1 MISNKDRILLIRQ
14 VIAMNI
20 KTGKLC
26 SIGGRKKNDDTVMIA
41 SDSGYIRL
49 YVGDGLGSYAG
60 GKQASETAGQALMA
74 CRGSMLGD
82 EELRSAAHMANQA
95 VYDLQKSTDGT
106 MKTTLVFLTIE
117 DEKARWMHVGD
128 SRLYHFKDGKLI
140 SQTTDHSVSQMAV
153 MMGEI
158 TTHQI
163 RFHED
168 RNRVLRSLGGENAKP
183 ELSPVTD
190 ISDGDHAFLLCS
202 DGFWEYV
209 YEAEME
215 QTLCQ
220 AKDPDD
226 WIASMEQILQGRIT
240 GNNDNYTAA
249 AAFCSSGKNVP
260 AVSRNMAPVES
271 RPARKR
277 NGGLLITL
285 ALILAIGAAGTAFF
299 LHKFRGDEK
308 VQEAVV
314 VTEESNVVETS
325 IHIVTPEEVKAAE
338 EPTKETPI
346 ATVADL
352 EEDNAESVSNIP
364 SDADTNISSDT
375 DQDESSHTDTNV
387 SSDIDQDTS
396 SDTDVNVSPE
406 MDRDVSSD
414 SNTNSSSDTD
424 ADDISGDDQN
434 RAQD

>member
-1 MISNKDRILLIRQ
+1 M
-14 VIAMNI
+14 
-20 KTGKLC
+20 
-26 SIGGRKKNDDTVMIA
+26 
-41 SDSGYIRL
+41 
-49 YVGDGLGSYAG
+49 
-60 GKQASETAGQALMA
+60 
-74 CRGSMLGD
+74 
-82 EELRSAAHMANQA
+82 
-95 VYDLQKSTDGT
+95 YDLQKSTEGT
-106 MKTTLVFLTIE
+106 MKTTLVFLTLE
-117 DEKARWMHVGD
+117 NEKARWMHVGD

-183 ELSPVTD
+183 ELSSVTD
-190 ISDGDHAFLLCS
+190 ISEGNHAFLLCS

-209 YEAEME
+209 YESEME

-260 AVSRNMAPVES
+260 AVARNMAPVES
-271 RPARKR
+271 RPAKKR

-299 LHKFRGDEK
+299 LHKFRDDEK

-314 VTEESNVVETS
+314 VTEEGTVVETS
-325 IHIVTPEEVKAAE
+325 IHVVTPEEVKAAE
-338 EPTKETPI
+338 EPTKETQIP
-346 ATVADL
+346 TVADL
-352 EEDNAESVSNIP
+352 EEDAVDSVSTVP
-364 SDADTNISSDT
+364 SDADTNISSDM
-375 DQDESSHTDTNV
+375 
-387 SSDIDQDTS
+387 DQDTS
-396 SDTDVNVSPE
+396 SDTDTNVSS
-406 MDRDVSSD
+406 DTDQDTSSDTDTNVSSDADQDVSSD
-414 SNTNSSSDTD
+414 TNTNTSSDTD
-424 ADDISGDDQN
+424 VDDVSGISQSEQ
-434 RAQD
+434 QD